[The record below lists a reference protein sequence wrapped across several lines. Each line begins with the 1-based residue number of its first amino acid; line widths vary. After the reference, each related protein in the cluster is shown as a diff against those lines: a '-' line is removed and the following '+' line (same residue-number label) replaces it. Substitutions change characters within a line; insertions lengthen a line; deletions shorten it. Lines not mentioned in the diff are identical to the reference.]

1 MQNSNIDKI
10 SVPSFQFTSD
20 VDTNLRKIF
29 KLIHKSKYNFEKFI
43 IKEQTF
49 QLRSVSNIHPEKFIS
64 NYSSY
69 PLLYTRPFGEY

>member
-20 VDTNLRKIF
+20 VDTNLHKIF
-29 KLIHKSKYNFEKFI
+29 KLILKSKLHFEKFI

-49 QLRSVSNIHPEKFIS
+49 QLKICI
-64 NYSSY
+64 
-69 PLLYTRPFGEY
+69 